1 MTTFILWAVFIVLVF
16 ALIGFQVATARAARE
31 VGGRMSGWA
40 VALRV
45 LNVVALLALVAWIV
59 YRQVGG

>member
-1 MTTFILWAVFIVLVF
+1 MITFVLWAVLIVLVF
-16 ALIGFQVATARAARE
+16 ALIAFQVATARAAGE

-45 LNVVALLALVAWIV
+45 LNVVALLALVGWIV